1 MFNFLTTVFKRVF
14 GNRFQY
20 TYGADLDRYILSK
33 RPGSA
38 AEVDFWVREYDKR
51 HMKG

>member
-1 MFNFLTTVFKRVF
+1 MFNFLTTIFKRLF
-14 GNRFQY
+14 NTHC
-20 TYGADLDRYILSK
+20 TYGADLDQYILSK

-51 HMKG
+51 YMKGV